1 MAYQPK
7 SYRKFLAGTITA
19 AVVASAVA
27 PAALA
32 AETKFKDLSS
42 VTDPETLAAIEALV
56 EVGVIVGFPD
66 GTFKPNQ
73 TINNSQAA
81 EMIVKAL
88 PNVEPKATPT
98 GGVFEDLTAK
108 SYTSKF
114 AEALVDAKL
123 WPAGGKFGPVAG
135 MTREKMAVLLVKAT
149 GLTDNGTAVEITDI
163 ATLSAESQAAIK
175 VLAQHGLTKVLDG
188 KFNPN
193 DSVTRSQFA
202 LFFTRAAAA
211 VVSAPEVTEIKSVNE
226 TTLEVKVK
234 GSLTTVDT
242 ADFTFDGGLTVTA
255 AEIVPAAAA
264 ETFTTVKLTTSKQEA
279 GKTYKL
285 LTFKGAEVKTEVKVE
300 VPTIAVA
307 GASVPNAKTLKVDLK
322 SKLDSVEGLTFTV
335 KRGTTTIVLTP
346 KLSEDKLSVELS
358 SATNLV
364 AGDYTV
370 VVTGGKFVEGT
381 NSAAVTV
388 AAQKVSKIEVLSTN
402 AVLSATTNDT
412 VSVGYVVKDQY
423 GTDITKDA
431 LAANINWSSSVGTAT
446 DNNAGKVTIDKNA
459 EIKKGDTIVV
469 TAVNPSTGTTAV
481 ATLTVS
487 DAAALQSLTFGAIKY
502 PVNKTRVEANVA
514 IAADLEVTGLD
525 QYGNAVDTAA
535 TLNAATTIIDSDA
548 FATATFVVVDGKS
561 YLRLNTVGVTSAK
574 PVIVT
579 VVIKA
584 TGQTVNY
591 TFDVVKA
598 SEAAEVVVTAPTTTV
613 ANGDTAGA
621 LAATLSVKDQF
632 GTDLTVNDIAGA
644 TSAYTITSSNS
655 LVIPSGS
662 LEIATSGTNK
672 GKLVNSGAFVG
683 AGQTTI
689 TVTVNATGKSSS
701 FLLDVKAAREA
712 ATIEL
717 PTTLV
722 GHLVQGATTST
733 KLSFKDQYAAAY
745 DATGNIADR
754 AVKVSVSKVS
764 GDDAG
769 LSVTVAGQ
777 TTTGDVVT
785 VTNESAVDASAAFT
799 IDAVS
804 GKKGSYT
811 VTFQYVNTANND
823 EVLSQVS
830 KTFVV
835 AENVSTGL
843 TYAVADLPTLYKGG
857 SALDSTTGNI
867 STVDVNAG
875 YAKELSITA
884 TDASGN
890 AYVIPTSS
898 IVSVTSNNA
907 NIIVQNVDGEWYVAG
922 NNSAITSDV
931 TGQVAVVINTNDG
944 VRTITKEVK
953 VSSQALVAQS
963 VTVKNAAP
971 GVTTATDLSTLT
983 LTAGTTT
990 FDTAKVWVA
999 DQFGGYS
1006 LAADGFDEIRLVNL
1020 VGDAVVTGSTVTYN
1034 AGTGMFTLNGLSTPV
1049 ATDKFR
1055 VIIIED
1061 GQSDFVDITLN

>member
-149 GLTDNGTAVEITDI
+149 GLTDTGAVVQITDI

-175 VLAQHGLTKVLDG
+175 ILAQHGLTKVLDG

-211 VVSAPEVTEIKSVNE
+211 VVAAPEVAEVKSVNE

-234 GSLTTVDT
+234 GSLTTVAPT
-242 ADFTFDGGLTVTA
+242 DFTFDGGLTVTA

-264 ETFTTVKLTTSKQEA
+264 DTFTTVKLTTSKQEA

-285 LTFKGAEVKTEVKVE
+285 VSFLGKEVKTEVKVE
-300 VPTIAVA
+300 VPTVSVA
-307 GASVPNAKTLKVDLK
+307 SATVTNAKTLKVALK
-322 SKLDSVEGLTFTV
+322 SKVESLEGLTFTV
-335 KRGTTTIVLTP
+335 KRGTTSIVLTP

-412 VSVGYVVKDQY
+412 VTVGYVVKDQY

-446 DNNAGKVTIDKNA
+446 DDNAGKVSVDKNA
-459 EIKKGDTIVV
+459 EIKKGDTIVL
-469 TAVNPSTGTTAV
+469 TAVNPVTGTTAI
-481 ATLTVS
+481 ATLTAS
-487 DAAALQSLTFGAIKY
+487 DAAALQSLTFGKIKY
-502 PVNKTRVEANVA
+502 PVDVTRVEANVA
-514 IAADLEVTGLD
+514 AAADLEVAGLD
-525 QYGNAVDTAA
+525 QYGNAVSTAA
-535 TLNAATTIIDSDA
+535 ALNSATTIIDSDA
-548 FATATFVVVDGKS
+548 TASASFVDVEGKP
-561 YLRLNTVGVTSAK
+561 YLRLNTTGVTSAK
-574 PVIVT
+574 QVIVT

-598 SEAAEVVVTAPTTTV
+598 PEAAEVAVTAPTATI
-613 ANGDTAGA
+613 AAGDSTRGK
-621 LAATLSVKDQF
+621 LAATLTVKDQF
-632 GTDLTVNDIAGA
+632 GGDLTVNQIVAGA
-644 TSAYTITSSNS
+644 AGYTITSSNS
-655 LVIPSGS
+655 TVISSGA
-662 LEIATSGTNK
+662 LAIETTGTNK
-672 GKLVNSGAFVG
+672 GKLVNTGAFAEG
-683 AGQTTI
+683 TTTI
-689 TVTVNATGKSSS
+689 TVTVNATGKSAS
-701 FLLDVKAAREA
+701 FVLDVKAARA
-712 ATIEL
+712 ATTIEL
-717 PTTLV
+717 PSTLV
-722 GHLVQGATTST
+722 GNLVQGATQST
-733 KLSFKDQYAAAY
+733 KLSFKDQYSAAF
-745 DATGNIADR
+745 DATGDIANR
-754 AVKVSVSKVS
+754 AVKVSVAKVS

-769 LSVTVAGQ
+769 LSVTVGGQ
-777 TTTGDVVT
+777 TTTGDAVE
-785 VTNESAVDASAAFT
+785 VTNESAVDATGAIVVNGLA
-799 IDAVS
+799 

-811 VTFQYVNTANND
+811 VTFQYVNTVTND
-823 EVLSQVS
+823 VLSQVS

-843 TYAVADLPTLYKGG
+843 TYAVADIPTLYKGG
-857 SALDSTTGNI
+857 SALDSATGNI
-867 STVDVNAG
+867 STVDVDAG
-875 YAKELSITA
+875 YAKELTITA

-907 NIIVQNVDGEWYVAG
+907 KVLVQNVAGKWYVAG
-922 NNSAITSDV
+922 SDSSITSDV
-931 TGQVAVVINTNDG
+931 TGQVSVVINTNDG
-944 VRTITKEVK
+944 VRTITKDVK
-953 VSSQALVAQS
+953 VSAQALVAQS
-963 VTVKNAAP
+963 VVVKDAVPGSTTVS
-971 GVTTATDLSTLT
+971 DLSTLT
-983 LTAGTTT
+983 FTAGTTT

-1061 GQSDFVDITLN
+1061 GQSDFVDVTLN